1 MAEAAA
7 SAAQAQRWVL
17 KSPAHLGYLD
27 VLRAQFPD
35 LHIVHMHRD
44 PRTTIAS
51 GASLNATLHAMHADT
66 VDRHRVGA
74 QWLERM
80 GWTNDRA
87 MAVRDGWQD
96 DTAVVTDIAF
106 DDAVADPI
114 GQVARVYDAVGL
126 PLQPRP
132 PRTRCGAGWPGVP
145 ARRHARPTAWRITAC
160 VPSRSTSDSRCTTN
174 VSAVRRTVRSNAV
187 PDDPVS
193 TASQREQELAALELI
208 EHPIVKAAYRTVAE
222 TWLGRAK
229 ASDAMR
235 ERFDESFAEVM
246 FSAAVWS
253 SNQDKL
259 RPKVSCITRLAH
271 PVDGRR
277 IPGSRWGIDNP
288 DSVYRVIPISGDE
301 RYEIHGRV
309 GQHRMTENYFT
320 LWDAH
325 MGTVDV
331 LNGRTMAVDSDGSF
345 TITVDADPANGRP
358 NHVQT
363 SAEAHEFYIRDV
375 LLDWGRDDPNHI
387 EVQRLGGPP
396 VTPAR
401 TLDEQAEATAAMMD
415 YFANFTGKLS
425 HGVYKMPA
433 NHFNLAW
440 SADKVGAMRNQVYV
454 MGRFELDP
462 DEAFVVDLSDGGA
475 EYFTVPLSNIWGT
488 TLDLVDRTGS
498 LNKAQSVANEDGT
511 YSYVISPVDPGVA
524 NWIDSDGLR
533 EAILT
538 LRMAEFGETGPAR
551 RPRGARGRV
560 VKLDQLDAEVPH
572 LPRVSAQQRATRT
585 GRRRKA
591 YLRRLPEGTV

>member
-1 MAEAAA
+1 M
-7 SAAQAQRWVL
+7 
-17 KSPAHLGYLD
+17 
-27 VLRAQFPD
+27 
-35 LHIVHMHRD
+35 
-44 PRTTIAS
+44 
-51 GASLNATLHAMHADT
+51 
-66 VDRHRVGA
+66 
-74 QWLERM
+74 
-80 GWTNDRA
+80 
-87 MAVRDGWQD
+87 
-96 DTAVVTDIAF
+96 
-106 DDAVADPI
+106 
-114 GQVARVYDAVGL
+114 
-126 PLQPRP
+126 
-132 PRTRCGAGWPGVP
+132 
-145 ARRHARPTAWRITAC
+145 
-160 VPSRSTSDSRCTTN
+160 
-174 VSAVRRTVRSNAV
+174 
-187 PDDPVS
+187 PDDPVA
-193 TASQREQELAALELI
+193 TASQHEQELAALDLV
-208 EHPIVKAAYRTVAE
+208 EHPTVKAAYRTVAQ

-235 ERFDESFAEVM
+235 ERFDDAFAEVM

-288 DSVYRVIPISGDE
+288 DSVYRVIPISGEE

-309 GQHRMTENYFT
+309 GEHRMTENYFT
-320 LWDAH
+320 LWDAN
-325 MGTVDV
+325 MGTVNV
-331 LNGRTMAVDSDGSF
+331 LNGRTMAVDSDGSY
-345 TITVDADPANGRP
+345 TITVDADPANGRA

-363 SAEAHEFYIRDV
+363 SAQAHEFYIRDV
-375 LLDWGRDDPNHI
+375 LLDWGHDDPNHI
-387 EVQRLGGPP
+387 EVQRLGSPSAS
-396 VTPAR
+396 TSSPAR
-401 TLDEQAEATAAMMD
+401 TLDEQAGATAAMMD

-454 MGRFELDP
+454 MGRFELEP

-488 TLDLVDRTGS
+488 TLELVDRTGS

-538 LRMAEFGETGPAR
+538 LRMAEFGETGPR
-551 RPRGARGRV
+551 EDLGARGRV
-560 VKLDQLDAEVPH
+560 VKLDQLDVEVPH
-572 LPRVSAQQRATRT
+572 LPRVSAEQRATELAE
-585 GRRRKA
+585 RRAA
-591 YLRRLPEGTV
+591 YLRRLPEGTI

>member
-1 MAEAAA
+1 MAGDPVAT
-7 SAAQAQRWVL
+7 AAQ
-17 KSPAHLGYLD
+17 H
-27 VLRAQFPD
+27 
-35 LHIVHMHRD
+35 
-44 PRTTIAS
+44 
-51 GASLNATLHAMHADT
+51 
-66 VDRHRVGA
+66 
-74 QWLERM
+74 
-80 GWTNDRA
+80 
-87 MAVRDGWQD
+87 
-96 DTAVVTDIAF
+96 
-106 DDAVADPI
+106 
-114 GQVARVYDAVGL
+114 
-126 PLQPRP
+126 
-132 PRTRCGAGWPGVP
+132 
-145 ARRHARPTAWRITAC
+145 
-160 VPSRSTSDSRCTTN
+160 
-174 VSAVRRTVRSNAV
+174 
-187 PDDPVS
+187 
-193 TASQREQELAALELI
+193 EQELAALDLI
-208 EHPIVKAAYRTVAE
+208 EHPVVKAAYRSVAD

-229 ASDAMR
+229 ASEAMR
-235 ERFDESFAEVM
+235 ERFDDAFAEVM

-309 GQHRMTENYFT
+309 GKHRMTENYFT

-331 LNGRTMAVDSDGSF
+331 LNGRTMQVDSDGSF

-358 NHVQT
+358 NHVRT
-363 SAEAHEFYIRDV
+363 TDAAHEFYIRDV
-375 LLDWGRDDPNHI
+375 LLDWCRDDPNHF
-387 EVQRLGGPP
+387 EVQRLGGSPG
-396 VTPAR
+396 TPAR

-454 MGRFELDP
+454 MGRFDLAE
-462 DEAFVVDLSDGGA
+462 DEAFVVDVSDGGA

-498 LNKAQSVANEDGT
+498 LNKVQSVANEDGSYT
-511 YSYVISPVDPGVA
+511 YVISPQDPGVA

-533 EAILT
+533 EGILT
-538 LRMAEFGETGPAR
+538 LRMAEFGKAGPR
-551 RPRGARGRV
+551 EDLGAHGRV
-560 VKLDQLDAEVPH
+560 IKLDRLDDEVPH
-572 LPRVSAQQRATRT
+572 LPAVSADQRA
-585 GRRRKA
+585 GQLADRRKA
-591 YLRRLPEGTV
+591 YLRRLPEGTA